1 MFTGLIQQQGVVIDN
16 RSSDMARCLMIE
28 LIDAHD
34 ETMTFLTGESIA
46 VNGVCLTLLPINDD
60 KLKSVNAHG
69 KIILAFDVSPETLQK
84 TNLAH
89 LSFGDKVHLER
100 ALLASDRFG
109 GHYVTGHV
117 DKTLPLLAV
126 TAVGDYLEM
135 TVGFD
140 VNERLH
146 FLPKGS
152 VTLDGVSLTIN
163 DVGEQSFQV
172 MLIPHTL
179 EKTQLAFRQP
189 NYLFNVE
196 FDYLTR
202 VIAHQLRCLEVIA

>member
-1 MFTGLIQQQGVVIDN
+1 MFTGLIQQQGLVVEN
-16 RSSDMARCLMIE
+16 RFSDSSRRLFIE
-28 LIDAHD
+28 QTEAYD
-34 ETMTFLTGESIA
+34 ERVPFLVGESIA
-46 VNGVCLTLLPINDD
+46 VNGVCLTLLPPHNHVDT
-60 KLKSVNAHG
+60 HG
-69 KIILAFDVSPETLQK
+69 YATLAFDISPETLQK
-84 TNLAH
+84 TNLAR
-89 LSFGDKVHLER
+89 LCAGEKVHLER

-117 DKTLPLLAV
+117 DKTLPLLEV
-126 TAVGDYLEM
+126 NVMGEYIEM
-135 TVGFD
+135 TIGFETD
-140 VNERLH
+140 DRLH

-163 DVGEQSFQV
+163 EVGNQSLNV

-179 EKTQLAFRQP
+179 DKTQLGFRQP
-189 NYLFNVE
+189 GYLFNVE